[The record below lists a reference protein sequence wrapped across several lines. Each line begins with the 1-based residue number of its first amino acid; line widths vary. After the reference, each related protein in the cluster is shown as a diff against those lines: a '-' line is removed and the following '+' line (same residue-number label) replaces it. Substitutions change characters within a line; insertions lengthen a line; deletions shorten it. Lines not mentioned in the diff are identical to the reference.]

1 MSGVRKNRSHSWE
14 KTEPPGLRTPT
25 TGTSLLVK
33 HVDILK
39 TSWESSIGKLFLHWW
54 PEPLLCRPLYDP
66 LPPAWTLSLQRLSG
80 VKKNIKKYTDQSQTV
95 TPRRLHLGEQE
106 VEPAH
111 RITSPLSSREATPS
125 LFPHLQI
132 WPKLW
137 CPGSS
142 GSQGSKTPGR
152 QAGPS
157 VLIASGNQQLGRS
170 IQLDPT
176 VSVFTPFGIENR
188 VLKNQPASAFIDIQ
202 EKQNRHL
209 LNIPA

>member
-1 MSGVRKNRSHSWE
+1 LSGVRKNRSHSWE

-125 LFPHLQI
+125 LFSHLQI

-137 CPGSS
+137 CPG
-142 GSQGSKTPGR
+142 TE
-152 QAGPS
+152 
-157 VLIASGNQQLGRS
+157 
-170 IQLDPT
+170 T
-176 VSVFTPFGIENR
+176 R
-188 VLKNQPASAFIDIQ
+188 VLKRHEVQGARVAELRAVNKTPVSLFPVIIRTTGEASSWTQ
-202 EKQNRHL
+202 LLQLSHL
-209 LNIPA
+209 LE